1 MIQSKLNKT
10 LVSII
15 FQWFNSFINHI
26 ELISDQSGTSLKTTH
41 EITTNWHLFK
51 VLPLCHTLHSGVAV
65 GYLSQSSFYR
75 WGNLRL
81 REVKHHAQG
90 HSSKAMEMMRFVQAA
105 RCQSLSSQ
113 PCLVLLHPFY
123 HLGDILVLPLAI
135 PWRWTRQS
143 QILARIFPLLQATG
157 PLGS

>member
-15 FQWFNSFINHI
+15 FPWFNSFINHI
-26 ELISDQSGTSLKTTH
+26 ELISDQSGTSLKTKH

-51 VLPLCHTLHSGVAV
+51 ALPLCQTLHSGVSV
-65 GYLSQSSFYR
+65 GYLSQSTFYR

-81 REVKHHAQG
+81 REVKPRAQG
-90 HSSKAMEMMRFVQAA
+90 HSSKAREMMRFVQAA

-113 PCLVLLHPFY
+113 PCLCTSPSP
-123 HLGDILVLPLAI
+123 LPLRWHTGSSSGHTLEENMTI
-135 PWRWTRQS
+135 PDSCQNLSPTPGCR
-143 QILARIFPLLQATG
+143 ATW
-157 PLGS
+157 